1 MYYND
6 NNTESFDCQ
15 VDKIL
20 RKARVHKGY
29 NKKVIDWLESEGQ
42 LEKAENVRECATMFG
57 ITNIS
62 GIAHV
67 TKANFCRERICS
79 VCAWRRQSKFVAQ
92 MSPVMSHLERK
103 GYEFLFVTLTVK
115 NVNYVNLGDCVDL
128 ILKGYDRLL
137 HNRKIKESWCGKVR
151 SLEVTFNSDTK
162 TFHPHIHILVAVR
175 KDYFKSEDYIS
186 LNELIS
192 IWKKSVRAEYSP
204 SVEIQ
209 KVTDGE
215 KGAVETLKYAFKP
228 SVDELAL
235 KGFFYVLKNRRL
247 VSFSGVFAEVR
258 KLLKFSSIEDVLTD
272 DVGNV
277 NKQQKFSCVLYK
289 FDSTG
294 GVYRFFEKIETEV

>member
-1 MYYND
+1 MYYKD
-6 NNTESFDCQ
+6 NNTESLDCQ
-15 VDKIL
+15 ADKIL
-20 RKARVHKGY
+20 RKAMLHKGY

-42 LEKAENVRECATMFG
+42 FEKAENVRECATMIG
-57 ITNIS
+57 ITDVD
-62 GIAHV
+62 GVAHV

-92 MSPVMSHLERK
+92 MSPVMSLLEKK

-115 NVNYVNLGDCVDL
+115 NVEYVKLGDCVDL
-128 ILKGYDRLL
+128 LLKGYDRLL
-137 HNRKIKESWCGKVR
+137 HNKKVKTGWCGKVR

-162 TFHPHIHILVAVR
+162 TFHPHIHILVAVH
-175 KDYFKSEDYIS
+175 KNYFKSEDYIS
-186 LNELIS
+186 LDELIS
-192 IWKKSVRAEYSP
+192 IWKKSVRADYKP

-235 KGFFYVLKNRRL
+235 KGFFYLLKNRRL

-258 KLLKFSSIEDVLTD
+258 KLLRLSSFEEVLTD
-272 DVGNV
+272 DMGNV
-277 NKQQKFSCVLYK
+277 DKQQKFSCVLYK

-294 GVYRFFEKIETEV
+294 GVYRFFEKIETGV